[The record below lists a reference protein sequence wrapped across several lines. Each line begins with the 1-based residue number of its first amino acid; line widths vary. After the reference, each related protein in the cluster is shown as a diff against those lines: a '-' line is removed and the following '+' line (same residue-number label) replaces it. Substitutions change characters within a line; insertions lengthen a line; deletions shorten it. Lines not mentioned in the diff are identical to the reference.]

1 MVDLRSFRFVV
12 SGLKRLWRRMLPG
25 FGALEDFLLVRL
37 LRLRMLFRKLFS
49 NSRNVFLSL
58 APADV
63 PVFVINLRKRPDRLR
78 DVMANLTSAGF
89 SDVRVVEAI
98 DGPEKYPEIL
108 RGHAANLGCTE
119 SHMAA
124 VLENLKSGHP
134 IAVCEDDNEF
144 LASPEKIQGLIRAF
158 LDSPHFDVL
167 GLSTRARGPKVPVSP
182 DFHVVSWAMA
192 PAFYIA
198 KPRARR
204 SLLSAYRISV
214 KRLRAERRHGPFDQ
228 VWKSTQRY
236 RLLFVRPIER
246 VARQKESHSDIQ
258 GKFFAGT

>member
-1 MVDLRSFRFVV
+1 MPN
-12 SGLKRLWRRMLPG
+12 RRIPKS
-25 FGALEDFLLVRL
+25 LLVGIKSGWRSALPLIFGLADFIQAGL
-37 LRLRMLFRKLFS
+37 LRARLALRTLFPQRQ
-49 NSRNVFLSL
+49 NVFPALSV
-58 APADV
+58 AEI
-63 PVFVINLRKRPDRLR
+63 PVFVINLAKRPDRLR
-78 DVMANLTSAGF
+78 EVMTNLQGAGF

-98 DGPEKYPEIL
+98 DGPQKYPHIL

-124 VLENLKSGHP
+124 VQENLVHGQP

-144 LASPEKIQGLIRAF
+144 LAGPEEIRHLVRAF

-167 GLSTRARGPKVPVSP
+167 GLSTRARGPKIEASQ

-198 KPRARR
+198 KPRSRR
-204 SLLSAYRISV
+204 PLLAAYRRSV
-214 KRLRAERRHGPFDQ
+214 KRLKGERRRGPFDQ

-246 VARQKESHSDIQ
+246 VARQRESYSDIQ
-258 GKFFAGT
+258 GKFFGGT